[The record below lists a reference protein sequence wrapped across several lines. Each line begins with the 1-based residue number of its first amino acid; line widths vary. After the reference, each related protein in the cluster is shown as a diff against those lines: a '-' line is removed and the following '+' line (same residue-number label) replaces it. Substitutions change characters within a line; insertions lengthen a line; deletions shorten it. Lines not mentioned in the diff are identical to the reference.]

1 MIMYK
6 LLKDVATGQ
15 IYGVLKNNNIS
26 IPFDPANTDYQAFK
40 KEVLA
45 GAELQDADGNV
56 MTDSAEYVRTL
67 P

>member
-1 MIMYK
+1 MYK
-6 LLKDVATGQ
+6 LIKDPYTNEITGVRTS
-15 IYGVLKNNNIS
+15 GGAS

-45 GAELQDADGNV
+45 GAELQ
-56 MTDSAEYVRTL
+56 SAEGQVMSQEEANQFISTL